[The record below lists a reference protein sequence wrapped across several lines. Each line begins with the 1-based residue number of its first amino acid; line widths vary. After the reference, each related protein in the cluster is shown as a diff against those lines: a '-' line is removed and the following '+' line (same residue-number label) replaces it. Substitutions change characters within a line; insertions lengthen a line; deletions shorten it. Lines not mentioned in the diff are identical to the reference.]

1 MSNPVKK
8 NAEFIS
14 QDTRGVV
21 SMRYKTITK
30 AINSEF
36 HNSQSDT
43 ANSLQVGSY
52 GRGTAI
58 NTSDIDII
66 VELPKSE
73 YERYDN
79 QKGNGQSRLLQ
90 AVRNAIL
97 TPYPRTNVSA
107 DGQVVKVKFTDDML
121 FEVVPAFMSWNGTY
135 TYPDSNNG
143 GNWLSTNP
151 KAEIEAMRQKNSDSN
166 GLFYDT
172 CKHIRRIREDYFSS
186 YVLSGI
192 VIDCFVY
199 YAMGGWYW
207 LREGESSSANIT
219 TFEQTLL
226 DDYNRRF
233 VYNFT
238 LQAPGSYDDVEAGT
252 SITGLKKVLEY
263 MANG

>member
-1 MSNPVKK
+1 MGNPVKQ

-58 NTSDIDII
+58 NTSDIDIL
-66 VELPKSE
+66 VELPQAE
-73 YERYDN
+73 YNRYDA

-90 AVRNAIL
+90 AVKNAIL
-97 TPYPRTNVSA
+97 NPYPRTDIRA
-107 DGQVVKVKFTDDML
+107 DGQVVKVLFSDEML
-121 FEVVPAFMSWNGTY
+121 FEVLPSFKNWDNTY
-135 TYPDSNNG
+135 TYPDTNMG
-143 GNWLSTNP
+143 GNWRSTNP
-151 KAEIEAMRQKNSDSN
+151 KAEIEAMRQKNNDSN
-166 GLFYDT
+166 GLFFDA
-172 CKHIRRIREDYFSS
+172 CKHIRRIRDEYFSS
-186 YVLSGI
+186 YTLSGI

-199 YAMGGWYW
+199 HSIGGWHW
-207 LREGESSSANIT
+207 LRDGETRSANPT
-219 TFEQTLL
+219 TFEQDLL
-226 DDYNRRF
+226 TAYNQNF

-238 LQAPGSYDDVEAGT
+238 LQAPGSYGTVEAGT
-252 SITGLKKVLEY
+252 SVTGLKKVLEY